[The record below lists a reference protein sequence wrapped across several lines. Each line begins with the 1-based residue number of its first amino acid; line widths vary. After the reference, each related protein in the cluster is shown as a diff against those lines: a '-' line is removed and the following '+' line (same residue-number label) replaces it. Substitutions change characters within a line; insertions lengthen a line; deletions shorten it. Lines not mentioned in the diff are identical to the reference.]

1 MTDRNLV
8 ATIRIISHG
17 RTSAFDLSDS
27 VKRTFQNTRM
37 YSLAKPCGLGA
48 SNHILITTDT
58 IKRTNRYFQ
67 KDIIGTTSDI
77 LDTYASETKPM
88 YEDVNSPTCQCG
100 SSTCITSLGCDIYDP
115 IPYDKTFVDMDN
127 EAMMGIHLISIHERD
142 IEGGKATLVY
152 PLDIHEN
159 KQIDLR
165 KISDINTL
173 GGYIGNPLIGN
184 IVGDLRD
191 QTNKMVIERRTTPQT
206 ILGYT
211 IRHKGEENR
220 DMHARFGAEPKYAPY
235 IVDDKFIMIRLS
247 ELTNIVKRVLG
258 ETTSI
263 NFLDYSCSP
272 PRIGMPP
279 EEIERGIQKQPTPP
293 YNRFGGR
300 RRKKKSTRTKTRRT
314 PRTSKRTRK
323 RNRRKSRGRK

>member
-8 ATIRIISHG
+8 ATIRVISHG

-48 SNHILITTDT
+48 SNRLLITTDT

-77 LDTYASETKPM
+77 LDTYARETKPM
-88 YEDVNSPTCQCG
+88 YEDVHSQTCTG
-100 SSTCITSLGCDIYDP
+100 SLGCDIYDP

-127 EAMMGIHLISIHERD
+127 EALMGIHLISIHERD

-159 KQIDLR
+159 KTIDLR
-165 KISDINTL
+165 KISDIKTL
-173 GGYIGNPLIGN
+173 GGYIGNPLIDN

-206 ILGYT
+206 FLGYT

-220 DMHARFGAEPKYAPY
+220 DMHARFGSEPKYAPY

-272 PRIGMPP
+272 PRIGMSP
-279 EEIERGIQKQPTPP
+279 EEIERGIQPQPTPP
-293 YNRFGGR
+293 YKFGGR
-300 RRKKKSTRTKTRRT
+300 RKKRNTRKKTRRT
-314 PRTSKRTRK
+314 PHTSKRTRK
-323 RNRRKSRGRK
+323 RNRRKSRRAKYAK

>member
-17 RTSAFDLSDS
+17 RTSAFDLTDS

-48 SNHILITTDT
+48 SNRLLITTDT

-77 LDTYASETKPM
+77 LDTYARETKPM
-88 YEDVNSPTCQCG
+88 YEDVHSQTCTG
-100 SSTCITSLGCDIYDP
+100 SLGCDIYDP

-127 EAMMGIHLISIHERD
+127 EALMGIHLISIHERD

-159 KQIDLR
+159 KTIDLR
-165 KISDINTL
+165 KISDIKTL
-173 GGYIGNPLIGN
+173 GGYIGNPLIDN

-206 ILGYT
+206 FLGYT

-272 PRIGMPP
+272 PHIGMSP
-279 EEIERGIQKQPTPP
+279 EEIELGIQPQPTPP
-293 YNRFGGR
+293 YKFGGR
-300 RRKKKSTRTKTRRT
+300 RKKRNTRKKTRRT
-314 PRTSKRTRK
+314 PHTSKRTRK
-323 RNRRKSRGRK
+323 RNRRKSRRAKYAK

>member
-1 MTDRNLV
+1 MTGRNLV

-37 YSLAKPCGLGA
+37 YSLAKPCDLGA
-48 SNHILITTDT
+48 SNRLLITTDT

-77 LDTYASETKPM
+77 LDTYARETKPM
-88 YEDVNSPTCQCG
+88 YEDVHSQTCTG
-100 SSTCITSLGCDIYDP
+100 SLGCDIYDP

-127 EAMMGIHLISIHERD
+127 EALMGIHLISIHERD

-159 KQIDLR
+159 KTIDLR
-165 KISDINTL
+165 KISDIKTL
-173 GGYIGNPLIGN
+173 GGYIGNPLIDN

-206 ILGYT
+206 FLGYT

-272 PRIGMPP
+272 PHIGMSP
-279 EEIERGIQKQPTPP
+279 EEIELGIQPQPTPP
-293 YNRFGGR
+293 YKFGGR
-300 RRKKKSTRTKTRRT
+300 RKKRNTRKKTRRT
-314 PRTSKRTRK
+314 PHTSKRTRK
-323 RNRRKSRGRK
+323 RNRRKSRRAKYAK

>member
-77 LDTYASETKPM
+77 LNTYASETKSM
-88 YEDVNSPTCQCG
+88 YEDVFSRPCYDG
-100 SSTCITSLGCDIYDP
+100 SAPGCEIYDP
-115 IPYDKTFVDMDN
+115 IPYDKTFANMDN
-127 EAMMGIHLISIHERD
+127 GILMGIHLVSIHERD

-159 KQIDLR
+159 KKIDLR
-165 KISDINTL
+165 KISDIETL
-173 GGYIGNPLIGN
+173 GGYIGNPLIDN
-184 IVGDLRD
+184 IVGDVRD

-206 ILGYT
+206 LFGYM
-211 IRHKGEENR
+211 IRHKDEENR
-220 DMHARFGAEPKYAPY
+220 DMHARFGTEPTYAPY

-258 ETTSI
+258 DTTSI

-279 EEIERGIQKQPTPP
+279 EEIERGIQPQPTPP

>member
-17 RTSAFDLSDS
+17 RTSAFDLPDS

-88 YEDVNSPTCQCG
+88 YQDVHSQVFIG
-100 SSTCITSLGCDIYDP
+100 SLGCDIYDP

-127 EAMMGIHLISIHERD
+127 EALMGIHLISIHERD

-159 KQIDLR
+159 KKIDLR
-165 KISDINTL
+165 KISDIKTL
-173 GGYIGNPLIGN
+173 GGYIGNPLIDN

-206 ILGYT
+206 LFGYT
-211 IRHKGEENR
+211 IRHKDEENR
-220 DMHARFGAEPKYAPY
+220 DMHARFGAEPKYASY

-272 PRIGMPP
+272 PRIGMPA
-279 EEIERGIQKQPTPP
+279 EEIERGIQPQPTPP
-293 YNRFGGR
+293 YKFGGR
-300 RRKKKSTRTKTRRT
+300 RKKRNTRKKTRRT

-323 RNRRKSRGRK
+323 RNRRKSRRAKYAK

>member
-48 SNHILITTDT
+48 SNRILIVTDT

-88 YEDVNSPTCQCG
+88 YEDVNSPTCTG
-100 SSTCITSLGCDIYDP
+100 SLGCDIYDP

-127 EAMMGIHLISIHERD
+127 DALMGIHLISIHERD

-159 KQIDLR
+159 KTIDLR
-165 KISDINTL
+165 KISDIKTL
-173 GGYIGNPLIGN
+173 GGYIGNPLIDN

-206 ILGYT
+206 FLGYT

-279 EEIERGIQKQPTPP
+279 EEIERGIQPQPTPP
-293 YNRFGGR
+293 YKFGGR
-300 RRKKKSTRTKTRRT
+300 RKKRNTRNKTRRT
-314 PRTSKRTRK
+314 PHTSKRTRK
-323 RNRRKSRGRK
+323 RNRRKSRRAKYAK

>member
-8 ATIRIISHG
+8 ATIRVISHG

-48 SNHILITTDT
+48 SNRLLITTDT

-77 LDTYASETKPM
+77 LDTYARETKPM
-88 YEDVNSPTCQCG
+88 YEDVHSQTCTG
-100 SSTCITSLGCDIYDP
+100 SLGCDIYDP

-127 EAMMGIHLISIHERD
+127 EALMRIHLISIHERD

-220 DMHARFGAEPKYAPY
+220 DMHARFGSEPKYAPY

-272 PRIGMPP
+272 PRIGMSP
-279 EEIERGIQKQPTPP
+279 EEIERGIQPQPTPP
-293 YNRFGGR
+293 YKFGGR
-300 RRKKKSTRTKTRRT
+300 RKKRNTRKKTRRT
-314 PRTSKRTRK
+314 PHTSKRTRK
-323 RNRRKSRGRK
+323 RNRRKSRRAKYAK

>member
-1 MTDRNLV
+1 
-8 ATIRIISHG
+8 
-17 RTSAFDLSDS
+17 
-27 VKRTFQNTRM
+27 
-37 YSLAKPCGLGA
+37 
-48 SNHILITTDT
+48 
-58 IKRTNRYFQ
+58 
-67 KDIIGTTSDI
+67 
-77 LDTYASETKPM
+77 
-88 YEDVNSPTCQCG
+88 
-100 SSTCITSLGCDIYDP
+100 
-115 IPYDKTFVDMDN
+115 
-127 EAMMGIHLISIHERD
+127 MGIHLISIHERD

-159 KQIDLR
+159 KTIDLR
-165 KISDINTL
+165 KISDIKTL
-173 GGYIGNPLIGN
+173 GGYIGNPLIDN

-206 ILGYT
+206 FLGYT

-272 PRIGMPP
+272 PHIGMSP
-279 EEIERGIQKQPTPP
+279 EEIELGIQPQPTPP
-293 YNRFGGR
+293 YKFGGR
-300 RRKKKSTRTKTRRT
+300 RKKRNTRKKTRRT
-314 PRTSKRTRK
+314 PHTSKRTRK
-323 RNRRKSRGRK
+323 RNRRKSRRAKYAK

>member
-27 VKRTFQNTRM
+27 VKRTFKNTRM

-88 YEDVNSPTCQCG
+88 YEDVNSPTCQG
-100 SSTCITSLGCDIYDP
+100 GTCITSLGCDIYDP

-127 EAMMGIHLISIHERD
+127 EALMGIHLISIHERD
-142 IEGGKATLVY
+142 IEGGKSTLVY

-159 KQIDLR
+159 KTIDLR
-165 KISDINTL
+165 KISDIKTL
-173 GGYIGNPLIGN
+173 GGYIGNPLIDN

-206 ILGYT
+206 FLGYT
-211 IRHKGEENR
+211 IRHKDEENR

-272 PRIGMPP
+272 PRIGMSP
-279 EEIERGIQKQPTPP
+279 EEIERGIQPQPTPP
-293 YNRFGGR
+293 YKFGGR
-300 RRKKKSTRTKTRRT
+300 RKKRNTRKKTRRT
-314 PRTSKRTRK
+314 PHTSKRTRK
-323 RNRRKSRGRK
+323 RNRRKSRRAKYAK

>member
-37 YSLAKPCGLGA
+37 YSLANPCGLGA
-48 SNHILITTDT
+48 SLYIMLATDT
-58 IKRTNRYFQ
+58 IKRTNTYFQ

-88 YEDVNSPTCQCG
+88 YEDVFARRLCSND
-100 SSTCITSLGCDIYDP
+100 STPGCDIYDP

-127 EAMMGIHLISIHERD
+127 EALMGIRLISIHERD

-159 KQIDLR
+159 KTIDLR

-173 GGYIGNPLIGN
+173 GGYIGNPLIDN

-272 PRIGMPP
+272 PRIGMSP
-279 EEIERGIQKQPTPP
+279 EEIERGIQPQPTPP
-293 YNRFGGR
+293 YKFGGR
-300 RRKKKSTRTKTRRT
+300 RKKRNTRKKTRRT
-314 PRTSKRTRK
+314 PHTSKRTRK
-323 RNRRKSRGRK
+323 RNRRKSRRAKYAK

>member
-8 ATIRIISHG
+8 ATIRVISHG

-48 SNHILITTDT
+48 SNRLLITTDT

-77 LDTYASETKPM
+77 LDTYARETKPM
-88 YEDVNSPTCQCG
+88 YEDVHSQTCTG
-100 SSTCITSLGCDIYDP
+100 SLGCDIYDP

-127 EAMMGIHLISIHERD
+127 EALMGIHLISIHERD

-159 KQIDLR
+159 KTIDLR

-272 PRIGMPP
+272 PRIGMSP
-279 EEIERGIQKQPTPP
+279 EEIERGIQPQPTPP
-293 YNRFGGR
+293 YKFGGR
-300 RRKKKSTRTKTRRT
+300 RKKRNTRKKTRRT
-314 PRTSKRTRK
+314 PHTSKRTRK
-323 RNRRKSRGRK
+323 RNRRKSRRAKYAK